1 MTPPA
6 GSIWVSFQTSGRG
19 LIETERGRGLH
30 RCAGRLG
37 KHVALLRLSFVRRRS
52 DLGPSLAQANGLAQ
66 SIEELCSRCSNV
78 SSARYHRARENAHG
92 DARPVRAIS
101 GRPPR
106 VHVQV
111 AAPTWKSWVAR
122 RADIE
127 SSEARVSND
136 RPLTGSVSPRHTTE
150 SLDIITLLEGPNSK
164 AGSGEGICLPV
175 PTTPGDKKL
184 TRPDGE
190 IRAGRVDRRRGSGGV
205 SADRGCNPGL
215 FGPFIH

>member
-30 RCAGRLG
+30 RCAGRLA
-37 KHVALLRLSFVRRRS
+37 KHVALLRLKLRPPAERS
-52 DLGPSLAQANGLAQ
+52 RPISRPSEWPRAVDRGTV
-66 SIEELCSRCSNV
+66 SRCSNV
-78 SSARYHRARENAHG
+78 SSARYHRVRENAHG
-92 DARPVRAIS
+92 DARPGRAIS

-122 RADIE
+122 LADIE

-175 PTTPGDKKL
+175 PTTQPRGQKTDPPG
-184 TRPDGE
+184 
-190 IRAGRVDRRRGSGGV
+190 RG
-205 SADRGCNPGL
+205 NPG
-215 FGPFIH
+215 GSR

>member
-1 MTPPA
+1 MTAPA

-37 KHVALLRLSFVRRRS
+37 KHVALLRSSEWPRAVDR
-52 DLGPSLAQANGLAQ
+52 GTV
-66 SIEELCSRCSNV
+66 SRCSNV

-150 SLDIITLLEGPNSK
+150 SLDIITLLEGTNAK

-175 PTTPGDKKL
+175 PTTQRQGTK
-184 TRPDGE
+184 
-190 IRAGRVDRRRGSGGV
+190 
-205 SADRGCNPGL
+205 N
-215 FGPFIH
+215 